1 MRKNQEKK
9 GELSMAITPTT
20 PIAGASQSSQ
30 TAAVSAFDGD
40 AFMELLLTQ
49 LKYQDPLNPM
59 NDQEMMAQLVQMN
72 TLAEIQK
79 LNTNVEAMSQAQTL
93 SLAASLIGKVVQAD
107 SGGGPIQG
115 AVATVL
121 VNGSE
126 VLLDLGSAVI
136 NLADVRMVSGA

>member
-1 MRKNQEKK
+1 
-9 GELSMAITPTT
+9 MAITPTT

-30 TAAVSAFDGD
+30 TAAVSSFDGD

-93 SLAASLIGKVVQAD
+93 SLAANLIGKVVQAD
-107 SGGGPIQG
+107 SGGGTIQG
-115 AVATVL
+115 TVATVQ
-121 VNGSE
+121 VNGSD

-136 NLADVRMVSGA
+136 NLADVRTVSGAGYAAA